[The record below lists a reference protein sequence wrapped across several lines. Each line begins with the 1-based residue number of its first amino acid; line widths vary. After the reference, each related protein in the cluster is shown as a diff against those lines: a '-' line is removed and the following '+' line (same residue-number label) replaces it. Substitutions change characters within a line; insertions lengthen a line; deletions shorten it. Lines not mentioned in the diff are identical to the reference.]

1 MFNAPNGSVPEGD
14 LIGHLKRNQVGEM
27 KEVEKLAKF
36 VGSLGVRMR
45 LVIGLAVEHNEIIGD
60 IAQRTEAN
68 NAKHRIGE
76 DALIHHEV
84 DDFKFFVGICEERDR
99 VSMLIVRQEQPP
111 RCPDE
116 LRYAQP
122 VAGLDA
128 PRLHEGLLREQ
139 ALHTSVG

>member
-27 KEVEKLAKF
+27 KEVEKLAEF
-36 VGSLGVRMR
+36 VRTLCVRMR
-45 LVIGLAVEHNEIIGD
+45 LVIGLPIEDDEVIGN
-60 IAQRTEAN
+60 IAQRPNAN
-68 NAKHRIGE
+68 NTQHRIRE
-76 DALIHHEV
+76 ETLIHHEV
-84 DDFKFFVGICEERDR
+84 DDLKFLMGICEECDG
-99 VSMLIVRQEQPP
+99 VSVLIVRQEQPS
-111 RCPDE
+111 RGPDE

-122 VAGLDA
+122 VAGLGV